1 MRDGFVFIFFLNFLF
16 FWFFFLFLFCS
27 FFFLPGIPRI
37 QQSKDLL
44 YLKTALQVGQT
55 NEEAEKHFERL
66 IHQSYENV
74 RARLNF
80 AVHILANP
88 G

>member
-1 MRDGFVFIFFLNFLF
+1 MLEM
-16 FWFFFLFLFCS
+16 
-27 FFFLPGIPRI
+27 GIPRL
-37 QQSKDLL
+37 SHDKDLE
-44 YLKTALQVGQT
+44 YLRTALQVGKT
-55 NEEAEKHFERL
+55 ELEAAEHFLRL
-66 IHQSYENV
+66 IRESYENV